1 MHPSLRLLLVGLLVV
16 EEDEDVVLLLE
27 QPAEHGGPHLLD
39 LAGDLQSLLVDEPRQ
54 QLPLILRWSS
64 KLLSCTKCSP
74 PLRSDYYSTAVEMP
88 SPQAVNRNLIS
99 NLTLSGPS

>member
-1 MHPSLRLLLVGLLVV
+1 MRPCLRLLLVGLLVV

-39 LAGDLQSLLVDEPRQ
+39 LAGDLQGLLVDEPRQ

-64 KLLSCTKCSP
+64 KLF
-74 PLRSDYYSTAVEMP
+74 
-88 SPQAVNRNLIS
+88 N
-99 NLTLSGPS
+99 GGG